1 MLLHGCCTHSVL
13 DILGLTDDMNLENGL
28 SARLGQADPT
38 SRTGVL
44 LEWLGIDSWADRLR
58 GGEGQGPKVGRKQ
71 AMGQKRISLV
81 SKLIR
86 DRETPISEV
95 CDAVG
100 VSRATLYRYLEPD
113 GSPRRHTG
121 QS

>member
-1 MLLHGCCTHSVL
+1 
-13 DILGLTDDMNLENGL
+13 
-28 SARLGQADPT
+28 
-38 SRTGVL
+38 
-44 LEWLGIDSWADRLR
+44 
-58 GGEGQGPKVGRKQ
+58 
-71 AMGQKRISLV
+71 MGQKRISLV

-113 GSPRRHTG
+113 GSPRRRTG

>member
-1 MLLHGCCTHSVL
+1 MLHGCCTYSVL

-28 SARLGQADPT
+28 SACLGQAGLT

-58 GGEGQGPKVGRKQ
+58 GGEGQGPKSRAQ
-71 AMGQKRISLV
+71 AGDGLE
-81 SKLIR
+81 R
-86 DRETPISEV
+86 DFARLEAPARQETPISEV

-100 VSRATLYRYLEPD
+100 FSR
-113 GSPRRHTG
+113 
-121 QS
+121 

>member
-1 MLLHGCCTHSVL
+1 M
-13 DILGLTDDMNLENGL
+13 
-28 SARLGQADPT
+28 
-38 SRTGVL
+38 
-44 LEWLGIDSWADRLR
+44 
-58 GGEGQGPKVGRKQ
+58 
-71 AMGQKRISLV
+71 
-81 SKLIR
+81 R

-113 GSPRRHTG
+113 GSPRRRTG

>member
-1 MLLHGCCTHSVL
+1 
-13 DILGLTDDMNLENGL
+13 MNLENGL
-28 SARLGQADPT
+28 SARLGQADPA

-58 GGEGQGPKVGRKQ
+58 GGEGQGSKVGRKQ
-71 AMGQKRISLV
+71 ARGQKKISLV

-86 DRETPISEV
+86 DGETPISEV

-113 GSPRRHTG
+113 GSPRRRTG